1 MHQVLLAAIVLLSP
15 MTKHASG
22 AIGAGANVAVF
33 EALCGLISLSKST
46 ITPPPQVKTHLTEL
60 ATLKKLNMSV
70 SESSWRNLFHKN
82 GAKDQ
87 YNDQVPQGVAKGDD
101 WDAKWSGWK
110 EAEKALEKPDTDP
123 DLKAAGLTKP
133 DTKLASAARHAIA
146 ALAESAETTAAG
158 ALEPPDVE
166 EEIGGSKLKT
176 ALRTAAFGADVA
188 SEQQATI
195 QNAFGGAATQTR
207 STACEASTAENKAQ
221 TVLAAIAC
229 VCMDINSDNVNGARH
244 HKHAAA
250 ADWSGSSISLDKL
263 QRLAAYCP
271 PRPTKP
277 ITAAEL
283 RAAIAAVENK
293 ITVFGTDGYLGAV
306 VNNCDGQ
313 TANGV
318 CVKFTGYKT
327 NPQTS
332 TANLPWIGKLKTL
345 AAKLEQREKANQ
357 KAQEITS
364 IFKVDIK
371 KVKFIVLEAKHK
383 VEGQTTNT
391 LSAAHTGGQSNVAG
405 KPCEEQTSNT
415 TCTAD
420 NNCKWEQNASDKS
433 KGTCKPKPGTETTAT
448 GTGAKEGEKDKCS
461 AAQTPEACAKI
472 TGTIPPDKK
481 AFCGWIDFIEGTG
494 PVTPGCRSSS
504 FLTNNQFALSMVS
517 AAFVAL
523 IF

>member
-110 EAEKALEKPDTDP
+110 EAEKALEKADTDP

-166 EEIGGSKLKT
+166 EEIGGSKLQT

-195 QNAFGGAATQTR
+195 QAAFGGDATQTR

-229 VCMDINSDNVNGARH
+229 VCMDINSNAVNGACH
-244 HKHAAA
+244 HKHVAA
-250 ADWSGSSISLDKL
+250 ADWSGTSISLPNL
-263 QRLAAYCP
+263 QALAAYCP

-293 ITVFGTDGYLGAV
+293 ITVFGTDGYLGAAV
-306 VNNCDGQ
+306 TSCDGQ

-371 KVKFIVLEAKHK
+371 KVKFIVLEAKQK

-391 LSAAHTGGQSNVAG
+391 LSAAHAGGQSNVAG

-415 TCTAD
+415 TCRAD
-420 NNCKWEQNASDKS
+420 NNCKWDS
-433 KGTCKPKPGTETTAT
+433 KEESEGNFCKPKDGEEQTKTAGAGGDEAAAAKEEGKKCSDKKKEEDCKSPDCKWEGTEC
-448 GTGAKEGEKDKCS
+448 KDS
-461 AAQTPEACAKI
+461 SI
-472 TGTIPPDKK
+472 I
-481 AFCGWIDFIEGTG
+481 
-494 PVTPGCRSSS
+494 VT
-504 FLTNNQFALSMVS
+504 NQFALSMVS

-523 IF
+523 LF